1 MIRNGRAELESFFS
15 LITNKHGI
23 LEIIHVIPASLMLA
37 SFFIMGVS
45 AWHLLRKQHLQVFE
59 RSFRIGLMVG
69 LVTAL
74 LTAFTGDMH
83 GVNVSKT
90 QPAKLAAM
98 ESHWETQTRAPL
110 ILFAIP
116 DEKNERNRIEIGAIP
131 GILSF
136 LGFHDFNAEVTGLRD
151 IPKEE
156 RPPVLPTFVGFR
168 TMVGLGTLFIVLT
181 VYGWFRRN
189 KLLESPTY
197 LKIMLFAIPLPY
209 IAMEMGWIVSEIG
222 RQPWIVYG
230 LMLTAE
236 AASPIS
242 TIQVFTS
249 LTGFILVYGLL
260 GAVGV
265 YLMAKTVKQGPEA
278 AN

>member
-1 MIRNGRAELESFFS
+1 
-15 LITNKHGI
+15 
-23 LEIIHVIPASLMLA
+23 
-37 SFFIMGVS
+37 
-45 AWHLLRKQHLQVFE
+45 
-59 RSFRIGLMVG
+59 
-69 LVTAL
+69 
-74 LTAFTGDMH
+74 
-83 GVNVSKT
+83 
-90 QPAKLAAM
+90 
-98 ESHWETQTRAPL
+98 
-110 ILFAIP
+110 
-116 DEKNERNRIEIGAIP
+116 
-131 GILSF
+131 
-136 LGFHDFNAEVTGLRD
+136 
-151 IPKEE
+151 
-156 RPPVLPTFVGFR
+156 VLPTFVGFR

-236 AASPIS
+236 AASPI
-242 TIQVFTS
+242 TTVQVFTS